1 MKRLCTISLVVLTL
15 VSLAWVITPMVLI
28 YPFRAQ
34 TPLSLAVGYALL
46 SHVATLTL
54 AFLAVGVVAASLAW
68 RRLASW
74 KGRLLA
80 CLAVAVLGGCAF
92 LGRTNTFEA
101 MFHPVPHPEFVVV
114 TGVTGATGATDV
126 AEEDLVLGVQIG
138 DQAKAYPVRAM
149 AYHHLVN
156 DLIADEPIVATY

>member
-1 MKRLCTISLVVLTL
+1 MKRLCTMSLMVLTL

-34 TPLSLAVGYALL
+34 TPLTLAVGYALL
-46 SHVATLTL
+46 SHVATLTM
-54 AFLAVGVVAASLAW
+54 AFLAIGVVAASLAW

-80 CLAVAVLGGCAF
+80 CLAVALLGGCAF
-92 LGRTNTFEA
+92 LGRRNTFET
-101 MFHPVPHPEFVVV
+101 MFHPVPHPEFVE
-114 TGVTGATGATDV
+114 ATGATDV
-126 AEEDLVLGVQIG
+126 AAEDLVLGVQIG